1 MINDYGKGGLKMIDI
16 QSFNKSLK
24 MKWVQGYLNDDNHGK
39 WKLFLDFHLQKY
51 GGKVVFLSNLKPQ
64 DVDLQLNLRDPFLRE
79 IIEHWTTLNYREKN
93 IDFNSMGIWHN
104 SLIRIENRPFFYPS
118 WLKAGVKEVRDLL
131 NQDQTFL
138 SYNAFVAKYNIETN
152 FLEYFK
158 VIAALKQFKKVCLP
172 ALDNPSTNDTPS
184 LLSHSNINKESYK
197 RLVQDK
203 ASIPLQSQEKWL
215 SEKDIVGNSTVNWRN
230 AYYLPFL
237 CTRETKLRVFQFK
250 FLHRRIATN
259 DFLCKI
265 GIKQVDSCSFCGETT
280 ETLVH
285 LFWSCK
291 HTQAFWKKL
300 LEWMSQ
306 KIVDLKDPVFSPF
319 LCLGLVENVSNLLLH
334 HLLLIARHYIY
345 TCKLKNSI
353 PKLQVYIQLLLTS
366 MKIEKKIALENST
379 FNSFERKWNPLKDAL
394 QY

>member
-1 MINDYGKGGLKMIDI
+1 MIDI
-16 QSFNKSLK
+16 QSFDKSLK
-24 MKWVQGYLNDDNHGK
+24 MKWVQGHLNNVNHGK

-51 GGKVVFLSNLKPQ
+51 RGKIVFLSNLKPH
-64 DVDLQLNLRDPFLRE
+64 DVPQLNLRDPFLRE
-79 IIEHWTTLNYREKN
+79 ILEHWTTLNYTEKN
-93 IDFNSMGIWHN
+93 LDFNSMGIWHN
-104 SLIRIENRPFFYPS
+104 SLIRIENRPFFYTS

-131 NQDQTFL
+131 NHDQTLL
-138 SYNAFVAKYNIETN
+138 SYNAFVAKYDIKTN
-152 FLEYFK
+152 YLEYFK

-172 ALDNPSTNDTPS
+172 ALDNPSTDDTVS

-197 RLVQDK
+197 RRVQNK

-215 SEKDIVGNSTVNWRN
+215 SEKDIGGNSTVNWQN
-230 AYYLPFL
+230 AYYQPFL

-259 DFLCKI
+259 GFLCKI
-265 GIKQVDSCSFCGETT
+265 GVKQVDSCSFCEETT

-285 LFWSCK
+285 LFWNCK
-291 HTQAFWKKL
+291 YTQRWWKKL

-306 KIVDLKDPVFSPF
+306 NIVNLKDSAFSPF
-319 LCLGLVENVSNLLLH
+319 LCLGLVENVSNVLLH

-353 PKLQVYIQLLLTS
+353 PKLQVYLQLLLTS

-379 FNSFERKWNPLKDAL
+379 LNSFERKWSPLKDAL
-394 QY
+394 HGQN